1 MKKKTIWNKN
11 SIFCNKIFKYYY
23 YTTNNIIMLKKYCV
37 VIACLLLITP
47 SMISITAISMP
58 DEQNS
63 TQAPTS
69 YGKGYRY
76 NIMGWV
82 YIHIEGEPFERGYQ
96 YGYLAADEI
105 VDMMNRWSNWGYTQK
120 IFKRLPMDVTS
131 PRYDDVSALWWEYCK
146 SKAKRWFLGY
156 YPEEYIEEMKGVA
169 AGVKDRGGMIHGHPV
184 EFDDILAN
192 NEVVDCWFSY
202 EYSKNGFHPIR
213 GAIQGIKN
221 LFSKEQSGSCSAFI
235 ATGDATTDGG
245 IIIAHSTHVPRL
257 YIPERFNI
265 LLDVKPST
273 GNRFIMACPPGTITS
288 MTDYYQNEKGI
299 VLTETTYPQGP
310 WKKNGVPIPVRSRL
324 AIQYSDSIDEVI
336 KNLKDGN
343 NGIYAC
349 EWLIGD
355 TKTGEI
361 ASIELALFNNPIKR
375 TNNGFY
381 WSCNYPHDKKVK
393 REIYGIPLVLY
404 QAIIKIFPDIV
415 DARVYKFREIEREY
429 YGEIDLESG
438 KTILGTSPI
447 CKPSSDGKITS
458 SKLMENF
465 GFLAYMGN
473 PNGTTWTP
481 TGQWENTFKG
491 ITDLPSVGWVKVY
504 PPLSNPNYFLR
515 QEKQDEALKESMLL
529 WQSDLN
535 TLPDDDYSS
544 ITISDN
550 TIFTGSSS
558 GKIKA
563 MSLNGKDEVWTGAI
577 DGRVLKTSVSKDMLY
592 VGSDKGIFAVDKE
605 TGRIKWKQDVGVVSK
620 PVFNEDL
627 VIVSS
632 SDGGMYGFDSVSGKK
647 VWEQT
652 FSHPAYL
659 SEVKGSSIYVGS
671 DDTCYSFDVDSNKL
685 LWKKKTDG
693 PITASPCANDK
704 MVFVGSWDG
713 CVYALDSSNGDV
725 KWSYETGWG
734 IDSTPIVAN
743 GKIFVG
749 GLDNNFYA
757 LDAGSG
763 ESEWFFACKSA
774 IHSSPIV
781 YGEYVFFGCDD
792 GKVYA
797 LDRES
802 GSLAWSFAPGYFLK
816 NDANSYLTTAI
827 HSDPFVDEGVV
838 YFEVEDTVYALDPQ
852 TDEIIEREVKGKP
865 AASNGL
871 LIILL
876 CCLIVIALIM
886 VYMSIFKKRGK
897 R

>member
-1 MKKKTIWNKN
+1 
-11 SIFCNKIFKYYY
+11 
-23 YTTNNIIMLKKYCV
+23 
-37 VIACLLLITP
+37 
-47 SMISITAISMP
+47 
-58 DEQNS
+58 
-63 TQAPTS
+63 
-69 YGKGYRY
+69 
-76 NIMGWV
+76 
-82 YIHIEGEPFERGYQ
+82 
-96 YGYLAADEI
+96 
-105 VDMMNRWSNWGYTQK
+105 
-120 IFKRLPMDVTS
+120 
-131 PRYDDVSALWWEYCK
+131 
-146 SKAKRWFLGY
+146 
-156 YPEEYIEEMKGVA
+156 
-169 AGVKDRGGMIHGHPV
+169 
-184 EFDDILAN
+184 
-192 NEVVDCWFSY
+192 
-202 EYSKNGFHPIR
+202 
-213 GAIQGIKN
+213 
-221 LFSKEQSGSCSAFI
+221 
-235 ATGDATTDGG
+235 
-245 IIIAHSTHVPRL
+245 
-257 YIPERFNI
+257 
-265 LLDVKPST
+265 
-273 GNRFIMACPPGTITS
+273 
-288 MTDYYQNEKGI
+288 
-299 VLTETTYPQGP
+299 
-310 WKKNGVPIPVRSRL
+310 
-324 AIQYSDSIDEVI
+324 
-336 KNLKDGN
+336 
-343 NGIYAC
+343 
-349 EWLIGD
+349 
-355 TKTGEI
+355 
-361 ASIELALFNNPIKR
+361 
-375 TNNGFY
+375 
-381 WSCNYPHDKKVK
+381 
-393 REIYGIPLVLY
+393 
-404 QAIIKIFPDIV
+404 
-415 DARVYKFREIEREY
+415 VYKFREIEREY
-429 YGEIDLESG
+429 YGKIDLESG
-438 KTILGTSPI
+438 KTILSTSPI